1 MSGFKIFRFQRATV
15 MLWGP
20 QCHWDLNVVAPSAPE
35 QPANVLCFKCAKVF
49 SGDLNTELVG
59 YSNFQKRLDAK

>member
-1 MSGFKIFRFQRATV
+1 